1 MHYRFILAFVLFLR
15 LLFSLIIQV
24 RLELIVLTLFF
35 LRLLFCTTGVLL
47 RRLANDAQLAGV
59 SHIIV
64 DEIHERG
71 INEDFLLIILKD
83 LLVRNASIRVILMSA
98 TLNAARFSEY
108 LGGCPTTHIPGF
120 THPVKDVFLEEI
132 LEHVPY
138 DIPAHA
144 GGGGGGGGGGGWGG
158 GGRGR
163 MDRGRRSVNSLPTP
177 MLARAWMV

>member
-1 MHYRFILAFVLFLR
+1 
-15 LLFSLIIQV
+15 
-24 RLELIVLTLFF
+24 
-35 LRLLFCTTGVLL
+35 VLL

-98 TLNAARFSEY
+98 TLYAARFSEY